1 MEPCFH
7 NPPLYG
13 CQAMAI
19 ETTPFVMS
27 CEDSYP
33 VASLNH
39 RDSWDLESSDYR
51 LCNVLRSW
59 LGDTFI
65 QALTTSLPFLPLFL
79 IGLIIHQD
87 LCSYMLLLALFLH
100 ASFAVTICSSFCSL
114 VILVLINLLASKD
127 VFYLDSYISTIGV
140 DFKIHTVEQDGK
152 TIKLQIW
159 ATTGQ
164 ERFRTI
170 TSIYYI
176 GADWYCVQLSVS
188 DVSESTVFVAFD
200 GEMTKLINGHA
211 AELFHKPSG
220 SQQLQSLRIVQFL
233 KQRPTMKFML
243 LDIAAKQMND

>member
-1 MEPCFH
+1 KGF
-7 NPPLYG
+7 L
-13 CQAMAI
+13 I
-19 ETTPFVMS
+19 FVNT
-27 CEDSYP
+27 

-79 IGLIIHQD
+79 IGLIIHQ
-87 LCSYMLLLALFLH
+87 
-100 ASFAVTICSSFCSL
+100 VTICSSFCSL

-127 VFYLDSYISTIGV
+127 DSYLDSYISTIGV

-170 TSIYYI
+170 TSIYYR
-176 GADWYCVQLSVS
+176 GADW
-188 DVSESTVFVAFD
+188 
-200 GEMTKLINGHA
+200 
-211 AELFHKPSG
+211 
-220 SQQLQSLRIVQFL
+220 
-233 KQRPTMKFML
+233 
-243 LDIAAKQMND
+243 